1 MTQIDVLYKGSEF
14 QFNIE
19 ESDLNNYD
27 KFIQDLRETIN
38 EKDENT
44 QIKIMTF
51 NTSVS
56 YLYLNKD
63 NFYEILN
70 DFRNSTLKVVINVI
84 KKEEKKEVIMK
95 NNDDLDDVLVG

>member
-84 KKEEKKEVIMK
+84 KKRRKKRRKKRSNHEK
-95 NNDDLDDVLVG
+95 